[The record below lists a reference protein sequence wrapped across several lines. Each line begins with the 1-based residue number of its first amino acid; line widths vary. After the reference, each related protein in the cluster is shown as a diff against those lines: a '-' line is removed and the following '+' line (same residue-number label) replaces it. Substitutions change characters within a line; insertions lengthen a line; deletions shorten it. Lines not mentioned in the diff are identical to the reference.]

1 MLFFNHA
8 AGGKKRDFWLTL
20 VRNLLAHAVQ
30 KQWIQRPIGRPQST
44 ATNVGRLR
52 WWQKALACSINT
64 TAMAQVFSYR
74 CNAQSN
80 CEVSQI

>member
-1 MLFFNHA
+1 MFFFNHVV
-8 AGGKKRDFWLTL
+8 GKKRYFWLTL

-30 KQWIQRPIGRPQST
+30 KQWVQRPKGRPLST
-44 ATNVGRLR
+44 AANVDRLR
-52 WWQKALACSINT
+52 LWQKALACSINT
-64 TAMAQVFSYR
+64 TAMAQVFSYK